1 VHCSKRKRRRG
12 QEDGNGTHTA
22 HLDSEGPQ
30 REDVGR
36 VDAVEVGLDLR
47 DSRPAGRRRQE
58 RRDGRRQQQ
67 ERQVA
72 AGEHPERRPV
82 AGGVHE
88 GGNGLVLEARDVL
101 DGEVDEE
108 ADDPGEDADGEAE
121 GPLEHHVPHLVRLA
135 PRPPVLVEQLV
146 LYHLVVEALD
156 RAGIGADHGHLGGV
170 GGGAPVEQGPVQ
182 GPLILLLHA
191 HADILQRR
199 RHGRDSGPGGGTAEA
214 RGAGGGGPTVGR

>member
-1 VHCSKRKRRRG
+1 MHCSKRKRRRG

-82 AGGVHE
+82 AAYAAGANATNE
-88 GGNGLVLEARDVL
+88 TREK
-101 DGEVDEE
+101 
-108 ADDPGEDADGEAE
+108 
-121 GPLEHHVPHLVRLA
+121 
-135 PRPPVLVEQLV
+135 VEQ
-146 LYHLVVEALD
+146 
-156 RAGIGADHGHLGGV
+156 RRTIG
-170 GGGAPVEQGPVQ
+170 
-182 GPLILLLHA
+182 
-191 HADILQRR
+191 
-199 RHGRDSGPGGGTAEA
+199 
-214 RGAGGGGPTVGR
+214 